1 MASDRP
7 TDKDLQEKALYDIIQ
22 YLPLDSIDI
31 NNYDSII
38 NIVNNTVKK
47 GQEWDK
53 IKGGLNE
60 KERKKIE
67 SRQKAIKENLPA
79 IKAIL
84 KDRPELGEARISN
97 MSWKDN
103 DDNKQKDN
111 DDNKQKEHDP
121 EGMQACTFERND
133 QVYISFRGTPRKS
146 WLDNAKAFV
155 EDLDP
160 YAVASNLGIA
170 WTEIKADT
178 DMLIHAPVA
187 LMDCFFSEL
196 KINAQKNIKKNS
208 IRVMEDIARDIGN
221 KIAPDFGKADY
232 STAEKINGI
241 FDGELKKYTSPMQEE
256 ALDYME
262 SLKKSGVFEKY
273 DNVYVTGHS
282 KGGNEATLVTMVY
295 SDVID
300 RCISGDGQGFSPE
313 FVRYMKKTLGPEEFA
328 KIQDKMYGFHAN
340 NDYVNVLGVSVIKVE
355 NRIYFVPE
363 IKQESI
369 IDLLWNHLPTAMID
383 VKTGKIAQVSE
394 QGAFGKFIAKVSE
407 KLMKI
412 NQKDREDA
420 SIAGMSFLQYLY
432 VGEWVTSVNPNG
444 WINFGETAM
453 DMADV
458 VESFGNGITILG
470 NIIGETLTEKEGEDL
485 VRYIVDEF
493 GDKNVWIKD
502 LGKAYDSLD
511 YGDKTPELIKKFISD
526 RVDEIQGW
534 IKDSFDRYWK
544 AYDKYSESDLYEKR
558 EIVEYNKCKAYG
570 TSDLGTVAINYAKT
584 KELVN
589 ILDEMNDLVE
599 GRILPEMEYI
609 ADSLR
614 RLSFWRV
621 SVREWTDIKDSI
633 EKNNNTR
640 KIFKERVINYYNSC
654 EIMEAKFVAGMY
666 GGK

>member
-1 MASDRP
+1 MPSNNRP
-7 TDKDLQEKALYDIIQ
+7 TEDELQEKALYDILQ
-22 YLPLDSIDI
+22 YLPLDEVELKDGYSINKCI
-31 NNYDSII
+31 SII
-38 NIVNNTVKK
+38 
-47 GQEWDK
+47 ERDK
-53 IKGGLNE
+53 NLSETGK
-60 KERKKIE
+60 
-67 SRQKAIKENLPA
+67 KAIKENLPA
-79 IKAIL
+79 IKAII
-84 KDRPELGEARISN
+84 KDRPELGKAKISN
-97 MSWKDN
+97 MSWQDN
-103 DDNKQKDN
+103 DGDGNPDHN
-111 DDNKQKEHDP
+111 P
-121 EGMQACTFERND
+121 EGMQACTFERDD
-133 QVYISFRGTPRKS
+133 QVYISFRGTPARS
-146 WLDNAKAFV
+146 WIDNAKAFV
-155 EDLDP
+155 KDMKKSEVIFNAYKIMMKAIDP
-160 YAVASNLGIA
+160 TQQIGENTRNIIRGYIGMDYVFPWEKVMRGI
-170 WTEIKADT
+170 E
-178 DMLIHAPVA
+178 
-187 LMDCFFSEL
+187 
-196 KINAQKNIKKNS
+196 
-208 IRVMEDIARDIGN
+208 
-221 KIAPDFGKADY
+221 
-232 STAEKINGI
+232 EKILDISEPKSNTTSEKGYGK
-241 FDGELKKYTSPMQEE
+241 FGAELRDYTSPMQEE

-313 FVRYMKKTLGPEEFA
+313 FVEYMKKTLGPEEFA

-394 QGAFGKFIAKVSE
+394 QGAFGKFIAKVNE
-407 KLMKI
+407 KIMKLDP
-412 NQKDREDA
+412 KDREDVA
-420 SIAGMSFLQYLY
+420 ITGMAFMQYVYVFTFL
-432 VGEWVTSVNPNG
+432 TSSNPDKLQCVC
-444 WINFGETAM
+444 ESAT
-453 DMADV
+453 DMIDV
-458 VESFGNGITILG
+458 VASFGNGIPMLKDILL
-470 NIIGETLTEKEGEDL
+470 ETLLEKEGVEL
-485 VRYIVDEF
+485 VGYLVDTFILKHIKEYFVYMLEYVKIDWDEF
-493 GDKNVWIKD
+493 NRTLAKYNEQDIVTDKD
-502 LGKAYDSLD
+502 LENL
-511 YGDKTPELIKKFISD
+511 KK
-526 RVDEIQGW
+526 
-534 IKDSFDRYWK
+534 
-544 AYDKYSESDLYEKR
+544 YE
-558 EIVEYNKCKAYG
+558 AYG
-570 TSDLGTVAINYAKT
+570 TFDLGTVAINYAKT

-599 GRILPEMEYI
+599 GRILPEMEDI

>member
-1 MASDRP
+1 MASNRP
-7 TDKDLQEKALYDIIQ
+7 TDDELQEKALYDIIQ
-22 YLPLDSIDI
+22 YLPLATLDI
-31 NNYDSII
+31 SEFKNI
-38 NIVNNTVKK
+38 NDIVILAQK
-47 GQEWDK
+47 
-53 IKGGLNE
+53 
-60 KERKKIE
+60 KERELGEIE
-67 SRQKAIKENLPA
+67 GKLDKESKSAQKAIAENLPA
-79 IKAIL
+79 IEAIL
-84 KDRPELGEARISN
+84 KDRPELGKAKISN
-97 MSWKDN
+97 MSWQDN
-103 DDNKQKDN
+103 DGDGNPDHN
-111 DDNKQKEHDP
+111 P
-121 EGMQACTFERND
+121 EGMQACTFERDD
-133 QVYISFRGTPRKS
+133 QVYISFRGTPARS
-146 WLDNAKAFV
+146 WIDNAKAFV
-155 EDLDP
+155 
-160 YAVASNLGIA
+160 
-170 WTEIKADT
+170 K
-178 DMLIHAPVA
+178 DM
-187 LMDCFFSEL
+187 
-196 KINAQKNIKKNS
+196 KKNEVIFNAYKIMMKAIDPTQQIGENTRNI
-208 IRVMEDIARDIGN
+208 IRGYIGMDYVFPWEKVMRGIE
-221 KIAPDFGKADY
+221 
-232 STAEKINGI
+232 EKILDISEPKSNTTSEKGYGK
-241 FDGELKKYTSPMQEE
+241 FGAELRDYTSPMQEE

-313 FVRYMKKTLGPEEFA
+313 FVEYMKKTLGPEEFA

-394 QGAFGKFIAKVSE
+394 QGAFGKFIAKVNE
-407 KLMKI
+407 KIMKLDP
-412 NQKDREDA
+412 KDREDVA
-420 SIAGMSFLQYLY
+420 ITGMAFMQYVYVFTFL
-432 VGEWVTSVNPNG
+432 TSSNPDKLQCVC
-444 WINFGETAM
+444 ESAT
-453 DMADV
+453 DMIDV
-458 VESFGNGITILG
+458 VASFGNGISMLKDILL
-470 NIIGETLTEKEGEDL
+470 ETLLEKEGVELVGYLVDTFILKHIKEYFVYMLEYVKIDWDEFNRTLAKYNEQAIVRDEDL
-485 VRYIVDEF
+485 E
-493 GDKNVWIKD
+493 N
-502 LGKAYDSLD
+502 L
-511 YGDKTPELIKKFISD
+511 KK
-526 RVDEIQGW
+526 
-534 IKDSFDRYWK
+534 Y
-544 AYDKYSESDLYEKR
+544 ES
-558 EIVEYNKCKAYG
+558 YG

-599 GRILPEMEYI
+599 GRILPEMEDI
-609 ADSLR
+609 AESLR

>member
-47 GQEWDK
+47 EQEWDK

-79 IKAIL
+79 IEAIL
-84 KDRPELGEARISN
+84 KDRPELGKAKISN

-103 DDNKQKDN
+103 DGDKKKDHN
-111 DDNKQKEHDP
+111 PK
-121 EGMQACTFERND
+121 GMQACTFERD
-133 QVYISFRGTPRKS
+133 EQVYISFRGTPARS
-146 WLDNAKAFV
+146 WIDNAKAFV
-155 EDLDP
+155 EDM
-160 YAVASNLGIA
+160 YTAVGIA
-170 WTEIKADT
+170 RTEIKVDT
-178 DMLIHAPVA
+178 
-187 LMDCFFSEL
+187 
-196 KINAQKNIKKNS
+196 
-208 IRVMEDIARDIGN
+208 
-221 KIAPDFGKADY
+221 
-232 STAEKINGI
+232 
-241 FDGELKKYTSPMQEE
+241 ELKKYTSPMQEE

-313 FVRYMKKTLGPEEFA
+313 FVRYMKKTLGPEKFA
-328 KIQDKMYGFHAN
+328 EIQDKMYGFHAN
-340 NDYVNVLGVSVIKVE
+340 NDYVNVLGVSVIKDE
-355 NRIYFVPE
+355 NKIYFIPE
-363 IKQESI
+363 IKLESI
-369 IDLLWNHLPTAMID
+369 IDLLWNHLPTAMIN

-394 QGAFGKFIAKVSE
+394 QGAFGKFVAKVSE
-407 KLMKI
+407 KLMKL

-420 SIAGMSFLQYLY
+420 AVTGMSFLQYRY
-432 VGEWVTSVNPNG
+432 VREPITSVNPSFV
-444 WINFGETAM
+444 ISRVETVI

-493 GDKNVWIKD
+493 GDKNIWIKD
-502 LGKAYDSLD
+502 LGNAYDSLD
-511 YGDKTPELIKKFISD
+511 YGDKAPELIEKFISD

-534 IKDSFDRYWK
+534 IKGDLNKYLNDCAENINIYMHMRYK
-544 AYDKYSESDLYEKR
+544 MVGYDKYES
-558 EIVEYNKCKAYG
+558 YG
-570 TSDLGTVAINYAKT
+570 TFDLGTVAINYAKT

-599 GRILPEMEYI
+599 GRILPEMEDI

-614 RLSFWRV
+614 RLSFWKV
-621 SVREWTDIKDSI
+621 NVRDWTDIKDSI

>member
-1 MASDRP
+1 MP
-7 TDKDLQEKALYDIIQ
+7 TDKDLQEKALYDIVQ
-22 YLPLDSIDI
+22 YLPLDDLDI
-31 NNYDSII
+31 NNYNNIYSI
-38 NIVNNTVKK
+38 VKK
-47 GQEWDK
+47 AKNEAEKIEKEEK
-53 IKGGLNE
+53 IKGGLS
-60 KERKKIE
+60 KEDKSRKKAIE
-67 SRQKAIKENLPA
+67 ENLPA
-79 IKAIL
+79 IEAIL
-84 KDRPELGEARISN
+84 KDRPELGKAKISN

-103 DDNKQKDN
+103 DGDGNQDHNPK
-111 DDNKQKEHDP
+111 
-121 EGMQACTFERND
+121 GMQACTFERND
-133 QVYISFRGTPRKS
+133 QVYISFRGTPAKS
-146 WLDNAKAFV
+146 WIDNAKAFV
-155 EDLDP
+155 EDLEKSE
-160 YAVASNLGIA
+160 VFLNIFKLTTGGTNL
-170 WTEIKADT
+170 
-178 DMLIHAPVA
+178 APVA
-187 LMDCFFSEL
+187 ILDGVKETIGRDKVMPWDALRLGVEG
-196 KINAQKNIKKNS
+196 KISSLLTKEENVSK
-208 IRVMEDIARDIGN
+208 
-221 KIAPDFGKADY
+221 
-232 STAEKINGI
+232 EKINGI

-313 FVRYMKKTLGPEEFA
+313 FVEYMKRTLGPEEFA

-363 IKQESI
+363 IKQKKI
-369 IDLLWNHLPTAMID
+369 TDLFLNHLPTAMID

-412 NQKDREDA
+412 NQKDREDVA
-420 SIAGMSFLQYLY
+420 ITVMCLLQYLY
-432 VGEWVTSVNPNG
+432 VGDWVTSVNPD
-444 WINFGETAM
+444 ESKRDLEVAS
-453 DMADV
+453 DV
-458 VESFGNGITILG
+458 IDVAASFTNGIVILVKLTL
-470 NIIGETLTEKEGEDL
+470 ETLFEEEGKEL
-485 VRYIVDEF
+485 VHYIADTFSGKSEI
-493 GDKNVWIKD
+493 IKA
-502 LGKAYDSLD
+502 LVATYDGLYD
-511 YGDKTPELIKKFISD
+511 ALYFKDNIKKTIMYFVEYI
-526 RVDEIQGW
+526 
-534 IKDSFDRYWK
+534 
-544 AYDKYSESDLYEKR
+544 ANDLYEFYR
-558 EIVEYNKCKAYG
+558 TQAEHNEQYIVRDKDLENLKKYEAYG
-570 TSDLGTVAINYAKT
+570 TSDLGTVAINYSKT

-599 GRILPEMEYI
+599 GRILPEMEDI

-614 RLSFWRV
+614 GLNFWRV

-633 EKNNNTR
+633 EKNNKTR

>member
-1 MASDRP
+1 MASNRP
-7 TDKDLQEKALYDIIQ
+7 TDDELQEKALYDIIK
-22 YLPLDSIDI
+22 YLPLATLDI
-31 NNYDSII
+31 SEFKNI
-38 NIVNNTVKK
+38 NDIVILAQK
-47 GQEWDK
+47 
-53 IKGGLNE
+53 
-60 KERKKIE
+60 KERELGEIE
-67 SRQKAIKENLPA
+67 GKLDKESKSAQKAIAENLPA
-79 IKAIL
+79 IEAIL
-84 KDRPELGEARISN
+84 KDRPELGKAKISN
-97 MSWKDN
+97 MSWQDN
-103 DDNKQKDN
+103 DGDGNPDHN
-111 DDNKQKEHDP
+111 P
-121 EGMQACTFERND
+121 EGMQACTFERDD
-133 QVYISFRGTPRKS
+133 QVYISFRGTPARS
-146 WLDNAKAFV
+146 WIDNAKAFV
-155 EDLDP
+155 
-160 YAVASNLGIA
+160 
-170 WTEIKADT
+170 K
-178 DMLIHAPVA
+178 DM
-187 LMDCFFSEL
+187 
-196 KINAQKNIKKNS
+196 KKNEVIFNAYKIMMKAIDPTQQIGENTRNI
-208 IRVMEDIARDIGN
+208 IRGYIGMDYVFPWEKVMRGIE
-221 KIAPDFGKADY
+221 
-232 STAEKINGI
+232 EKILDISEPKSNTTSEKGYGK
-241 FDGELKKYTSPMQEE
+241 FGAELRDYTSPMQEE

-313 FVRYMKKTLGPEEFA
+313 FVEYMKKTLGPEEFA

-394 QGAFGKFIAKVSE
+394 QGAFGKFIAKVNE
-407 KLMKI
+407 KIMKLDP
-412 NQKDREDA
+412 KDREDVA
-420 SIAGMSFLQYLY
+420 ITGMAFMQYVYVFTFL
-432 VGEWVTSVNPNG
+432 TSSNPDKLQCVC
-444 WINFGETAM
+444 ESAT
-453 DMADV
+453 DMIDV
-458 VESFGNGITILG
+458 VASFGNGISMLKDILL
-470 NIIGETLTEKEGEDL
+470 ETLLEKEGVEL
-485 VRYIVDEF
+485 VGYLVDTFILKHIKEYFVYMLEYVKIDWDEF
-493 GDKNVWIKD
+493 NRTLAKYNEQDIVIDKD
-502 LGKAYDSLD
+502 LENL
-511 YGDKTPELIKKFISD
+511 KK
-526 RVDEIQGW
+526 
-534 IKDSFDRYWK
+534 
-544 AYDKYSESDLYEKR
+544 YE
-558 EIVEYNKCKAYG
+558 AYG
-570 TSDLGTVAINYAKT
+570 TSDFGTVAINYSKT

-599 GRILPEMEYI
+599 GRILPEMEDI

>member
-1 MASDRP
+1 MASNRP
-7 TDKDLQEKALYDIIQ
+7 TDDELQEKALYDIIQ
-22 YLPLDSIDI
+22 YLPLDKLDI
-31 NNYDSII
+31 SEFKNI
-38 NIVNNTVKK
+38 NDIVRLAKNK
-47 GQEWDK
+47 
-53 IKGGLNE
+53 E
-60 KERKKIE
+60 KLLGKIE
-67 SRQKAIKENLPA
+67 SKLDEEGKSDKKAIEENLPA
-79 IKAIL
+79 IEAIL
-84 KDRPELGEARISN
+84 KDRPELGKAKISN

-103 DDNKQKDN
+103 DGDKKKDHN
-111 DDNKQKEHDP
+111 PK
-121 EGMQACTFERND
+121 GMQACTFERD
-133 QVYISFRGTPRKS
+133 EQVYISFRGTPARS
-146 WLDNAKAFV
+146 WIDNAKAFV
-155 EDLDP
+155 EDM
-160 YAVASNLGIA
+160 YTAVGIA
-170 WTEIKADT
+170 RTEIKVDT
-178 DMLIHAPVA
+178 
-187 LMDCFFSEL
+187 
-196 KINAQKNIKKNS
+196 
-208 IRVMEDIARDIGN
+208 
-221 KIAPDFGKADY
+221 
-232 STAEKINGI
+232 
-241 FDGELKKYTSPMQEE
+241 ELKKYTSPMQEE

-313 FVRYMKKTLGPEEFA
+313 FVRYMKKTLGPEKFA
-328 KIQDKMYGFHAN
+328 EIQDKMYGFHAN
-340 NDYVNVLGVSVIKVE
+340 NDYVNVLGVSVIKDE
-355 NRIYFVPE
+355 NKIYFIPE
-363 IKQESI
+363 IKLESI
-369 IDLLWNHLPTAMID
+369 IDLLWNHLPTAMIN

-394 QGAFGKFIAKVSE
+394 QGAFGKFVAKVSE
-407 KLMKI
+407 KLMKL

-420 SIAGMSFLQYLY
+420 AVTGMSFLQYRY
-432 VGEWVTSVNPNG
+432 VREPITSVNPSFV
-444 WINFGETAM
+444 ISRVETVI

-493 GDKNVWIKD
+493 GDKNIWIKD
-502 LGKAYDSLD
+502 LGNAYDSLD
-511 YGDKTPELIKKFISD
+511 YGDKAPELIEKFISD

-534 IKDSFDRYWK
+534 IKGDLNKYLNDCAENINIYMHMRYK
-544 AYDKYSESDLYEKR
+544 MVGYDKYES
-558 EIVEYNKCKAYG
+558 YG
-570 TSDLGTVAINYAKT
+570 TFDLGTVAINYAKT

-599 GRILPEMEYI
+599 GRILPEMEDI

>member
-1 MASDRP
+1 MPSNNRP
-7 TDKDLQEKALYDIIQ
+7 TEDELQEKALYDILQ
-22 YLPLDSIDI
+22 YLPLDEVELKDGYSINKCI
-31 NNYDSII
+31 SII
-38 NIVNNTVKK
+38 
-47 GQEWDK
+47 ERDK
-53 IKGGLNE
+53 NLSETGK
-60 KERKKIE
+60 
-67 SRQKAIKENLPA
+67 KAIKENLPA
-79 IKAIL
+79 IKAII
-84 KDRPELGEARISN
+84 KDRPELGKAKISN
-97 MSWKDN
+97 MSWQDN
-103 DDNKQKDN
+103 DGDGNPDHN
-111 DDNKQKEHDP
+111 P
-121 EGMQACTFERND
+121 EGMQACTFERDD
-133 QVYISFRGTPRKS
+133 QVYISFRGTPARS
-146 WLDNAKAFV
+146 WIDNAKAFV
-155 EDLDP
+155 KDMKKSEVIFNAYKIMMKAIDP
-160 YAVASNLGIA
+160 TQQIGENTRNIIRGYIGMDYVFPWEKVMRGI
-170 WTEIKADT
+170 E
-178 DMLIHAPVA
+178 
-187 LMDCFFSEL
+187 
-196 KINAQKNIKKNS
+196 
-208 IRVMEDIARDIGN
+208 
-221 KIAPDFGKADY
+221 
-232 STAEKINGI
+232 EKILDISEPKSNTTSEKGYGK
-241 FDGELKKYTSPMQEE
+241 FGAELRDYTSPMQEE

-313 FVRYMKKTLGPEEFA
+313 FVEYMKKTLGPEEFA

-394 QGAFGKFIAKVSE
+394 QGAFGKFIAKVNE
-407 KLMKI
+407 KIMKLDP
-412 NQKDREDA
+412 KDREDVA
-420 SIAGMSFLQYLY
+420 ITGMAFMQYVYVFTFL
-432 VGEWVTSVNPNG
+432 TSSNPDKLQCVC
-444 WINFGETAM
+444 ESAT
-453 DMADV
+453 DMIDV
-458 VESFGNGITILG
+458 VASFGNGISMLKDILL
-470 NIIGETLTEKEGEDL
+470 ETLLEKEGVEL
-485 VRYIVDEF
+485 VGYLVDTFILKHIKEYFVYMLEYVKIDWDEF
-493 GDKNVWIKD
+493 NRTLAKYNEQDIVTDKD
-502 LGKAYDSLD
+502 LENL
-511 YGDKTPELIKKFISD
+511 KK
-526 RVDEIQGW
+526 
-534 IKDSFDRYWK
+534 
-544 AYDKYSESDLYEKR
+544 YE
-558 EIVEYNKCKAYG
+558 AYG

-599 GRILPEMEYI
+599 GRILPEMEDI

>member
-1 MASDRP
+1 MR
-7 TDKDLQEKALYDIIQ
+7 
-22 YLPLDSIDI
+22 
-31 NNYDSII
+31 
-38 NIVNNTVKK
+38 
-47 GQEWDK
+47 G
-53 IKGGLNE
+53 
-60 KERKKIE
+60 IE
-67 SRQKAIKENLPA
+67 
-79 IKAIL
+79 
-84 KDRPELGEARISN
+84 
-97 MSWKDN
+97 
-103 DDNKQKDN
+103 
-111 DDNKQKEHDP
+111 
-121 EGMQACTFERND
+121 
-133 QVYISFRGTPRKS
+133 
-146 WLDNAKAFV
+146 
-155 EDLDP
+155 
-160 YAVASNLGIA
+160 
-170 WTEIKADT
+170 
-178 DMLIHAPVA
+178 
-187 LMDCFFSEL
+187 
-196 KINAQKNIKKNS
+196 
-208 IRVMEDIARDIGN
+208 
-221 KIAPDFGKADY
+221 
-232 STAEKINGI
+232 EKILDISEPKSNTTSEKGYGK
-241 FDGELKKYTSPMQEE
+241 FGAELRDYTSPMQEE

-313 FVRYMKKTLGPEEFA
+313 FVEYMKKTLGPEEFA

-394 QGAFGKFIAKVSE
+394 QGAFGKFIAKVNE
-407 KLMKI
+407 KIMKLDP
-412 NQKDREDA
+412 KDREDVA
-420 SIAGMSFLQYLY
+420 ITGMAFMQYVYVFTFL
-432 VGEWVTSVNPNG
+432 TSSNPDKLQCVC
-444 WINFGETAM
+444 ESAT
-453 DMADV
+453 DMIDV
-458 VESFGNGITILG
+458 VASFGNGISMLKDILL
-470 NIIGETLTEKEGEDL
+470 ETLLEKEGVEL
-485 VRYIVDEF
+485 VGYLVDTFILKHIKEYFVYMLEYVKIDWDEF
-493 GDKNVWIKD
+493 NRTLAKYNEQDIVTDKD
-502 LGKAYDSLD
+502 LENL
-511 YGDKTPELIKKFISD
+511 KK
-526 RVDEIQGW
+526 
-534 IKDSFDRYWK
+534 
-544 AYDKYSESDLYEKR
+544 YE
-558 EIVEYNKCKAYG
+558 AYG
-570 TSDLGTVAINYAKT
+570 TSDFGTVAINYAKT

-599 GRILPEMEYI
+599 GRILPEMEDI

>member
-1 MASDRP
+1 MASERP

-22 YLPLDSIDI
+22 YLPLDKLDIKDKYNIIDI
-31 NNYDSII
+31 
-38 NIVNNTVKK
+38 VNKTAMKEK
-47 GQEWDK
+47 EWDK
-53 IKGGLNE
+53 IKDSLK
-60 KERKKIE
+60 KEERDKIE
-67 SRQKAIKENLPA
+67 AAQKAIDDNLPA
-79 IKAIL
+79 ITAIL

-97 MSWKDN
+97 MSWEDRDGDN
-103 DDNKQKDN
+103 NP
-111 DDNKQKEHDP
+111 EYDP
-121 EGMQACTFERND
+121 EGMQACTFERDD
-133 QVYISFRGTPRKS
+133 QVYISFRGTPARS
-146 WLDNAKAFV
+146 WIDNAKAFV

-160 YAVASNLGIA
+160 YAVAANLGIA
-170 WTEIKADT
+170 WTKIKADT
-178 DMLIHAPVA
+178 EMLHHAPLAVS
-187 LMDCFFSEL
+187 DFFLNEWR
-196 KINAQKNIKKNS
+196 IYITKNIKENS
-208 IRVMEDIARDIGN
+208 IRVMEGVARDIGN
-221 KIAPDFGKADY
+221 KIAPDFGKTDY
-232 STAEKINGI
+232 STTKKINGI

-313 FVRYMKKTLGPEEFA
+313 FVRYMKRTLGPEEFA

-420 SIAGMSFLQYLY
+420 AITGMSFLQYGY
-432 VGEWVTSVNPNG
+432 VKQFWTSVNPNFL
-444 WINFGETAM
+444 INWGETAM
-453 DMADV
+453 DVADV
-458 VESFGNGITILG
+458 VESFGNGFMILG
-470 NIIGETLTEKEGEDL
+470 NIVGETLTEKEGEEF

-511 YGDKTPELIKKFISD
+511 YGDKTPDLIKKFISD
-526 RVDEIQGW
+526 RVDEIKVHLNKYL
-534 IKDSFDRYWK
+534 KDY
-544 AYDKYSESDLYEKR
+544 AEYSNIDGNGEMVGYEKY
-558 EIVEYNKCKAYG
+558 EAYG
-570 TSDLGTVAINYAKT
+570 TSDFGTVAINYSKT

-599 GRILPEMEYI
+599 GRILPEMEDI
-609 ADSLR
+609 AESLR

-633 EKNNNTR
+633 EKNNKTR

>member
-31 NNYDSII
+31 NNYDSI
-38 NIVNNTVKK
+38 NSIVNNTVKK
-47 GQEWDK
+47 GEEWKK
-53 IKGGLNE
+53 IKSSLD
-60 KERKKIE
+60 KEELEAK
-67 SRQKAIKENLPA
+67 QKAIEENLPA
-79 IKAIL
+79 IEAIL

-103 DDNKQKDN
+103 DGDKKKDHN
-111 DDNKQKEHDP
+111 PK
-121 EGMQACTFERND
+121 GMQACTFERDD
-133 QVYISFRGTPRKS
+133 QVYISFRGTPARS

-155 EDLDP
+155 EDL
-160 YAVASNLGIA
+160 YTAVGISR
-170 WTEIKADT
+170 TEMKVDT
-178 DMLIHAPVA
+178 
-187 LMDCFFSEL
+187 EL
-196 KINAQKNIKKNS
+196 K
-208 IRVMEDIARDIGN
+208 R
-221 KIAPDFGKADY
+221 
-232 STAEKINGI
+232 
-241 FDGELKKYTSPMQEE
+241 YTSPMQEE

-313 FVRYMKKTLGPEEFA
+313 FVEYMKKTLGPEEFA

-394 QGAFGKFIAKVSE
+394 QGVFGKFIAKVNE
-407 KLMKI
+407 KIMKLDP
-412 NQKDREDA
+412 KDREDVA
-420 SIAGMSFLQYLY
+420 ITGMAFMQYVYVFTFL
-432 VGEWVTSVNPNG
+432 TSSNPDKLKCVC
-444 WINFGETAM
+444 ESAT
-453 DMADV
+453 DMIDV
-458 VESFGNGITILG
+458 VASFGNGISMLKDILL
-470 NIIGETLTEKEGEDL
+470 ETLLEKEGVELVGYLVDTFILKHIKEYFVYMLEYVKIDWDEFNRTLAKYNEQDIVRDEDL
-485 VRYIVDEF
+485 E
-493 GDKNVWIKD
+493 N
-502 LGKAYDSLD
+502 L
-511 YGDKTPELIKKFISD
+511 KK
-526 RVDEIQGW
+526 
-534 IKDSFDRYWK
+534 Y
-544 AYDKYSESDLYEKR
+544 ES
-558 EIVEYNKCKAYG
+558 YG
-570 TSDLGTVAINYAKT
+570 TSDLGTVAINYSKT

-599 GRILPEMEYI
+599 GRILPEMEDI
-609 ADSLR
+609 AESLR

>member
-1 MASDRP
+1 MGNDMP
-7 TDKDLQEKALYDIIQ
+7 TDKDLQEKALYDIVQ
-22 YLPLDSIDI
+22 YLPLDELDI
-31 NNYDSII
+31 NNYNNIYSI
-38 NIVNNTVKK
+38 VKK
-47 GQEWDK
+47 AKNEAEKIEKEEK
-53 IKGGLNE
+53 IKGGLS
-60 KERKKIE
+60 KEDKSRKKAIE
-67 SRQKAIKENLPA
+67 DNLPA
-79 IKAIL
+79 IEAIL
-84 KDRPELGEARISN
+84 KDRPELGKARISN

-103 DDNKQKDN
+103 DGDKQKA
-111 DDNKQKEHDP
+111 HDP

-146 WLDNAKAFV
+146 WIDNAKAFV

-160 YAVASNLGIA
+160 YAVVANLGIA
-170 WTEIKADT
+170 WTEIITGIDILKNART
-178 DMLIHAPVA
+178 VQMVLP
-187 LMDCFFSEL
+187 FEL
-196 KINAQKNIKKNS
+196 KKAIEQSK
-208 IRVMEDIARDIGN
+208 IRARESVARAIGN
-221 KIAPDFGKADY
+221 KIAPDFGKTDY
-232 STAEKINGI
+232 STTEKINGI

-262 SLKKSGVFEKY
+262 TLKKSGVFEKY

-313 FVRYMKKTLGPEEFA
+313 FVEYMKKTLGPEEFA

-340 NDYVNVLGVSVIKVE
+340 NDYVNVLGVSVIKEE
-355 NRIYFVPE
+355 NKIYFIPE
-363 IKQESI
+363 IKLETI
-369 IDLLWNHLPTAMID
+369 FDLLWNHLPTAMID

-394 QGAFGKFIAKVSE
+394 QGALGKFIAKVSE
-407 KLMKI
+407 KLMKL

-420 SIAGMSFLQYLY
+420 AITGMCPLQYLY

-444 WINFGETAM
+444 WINFGETVM
-453 DMADV
+453 DIADV
-458 VESFGNGITILG
+458 IESFGNGITILG
-470 NIIGETLTEKEGEDL
+470 NIVGETLTEKEGEEL

-493 GDKNVWIKD
+493 GDKNIWIKD
-502 LGKAYDSLD
+502 LGKAYDSLE

-544 AYDKYSESDLYEKR
+544 AYDKYNESDLYEKR
-558 EIVEYNKCKAYG
+558 EIEEYNKCKAYG
-570 TSDLGTVAINYAKT
+570 TSDLGTVAINYSKT

-589 ILDEMNDLVE
+589 ILDEMNDVVE
-599 GRILPEMEYI
+599 SRILPEMDDI
-609 ADSLR
+609 ADRLR
-614 RLSFWRV
+614 RLDFWRV
-621 SVREWTDIKDSI
+621 EVREWTDIKESI

-640 KIFKERVINYYNSC
+640 KIFKERVIKYNNSC
-654 EIMEAKFVAGMY
+654 EIMESKFVASMN

>member
-1 MASDRP
+1 M
-7 TDKDLQEKALYDIIQ
+7 KDLQIKTYKKKALYDIIQ
-22 YLPLDSIDI
+22 YLPLDKLGIKDKYNIIDI
-31 NNYDSII
+31 
-38 NIVNNTVKK
+38 VNQTVMKEK
-47 GQEWDK
+47 EWDK
-53 IKGGLNE
+53 IKDSL
-60 KERKKIE
+60 KKDEREKIE
-67 SRQKAIKENLPA
+67 AAQKAIAENLPA
-79 IKAIL
+79 IEAIL
-84 KDRPELGEARISN
+84 KDRPELGKARISN
-97 MSWKDN
+97 MSWEDR
-103 DDNKQKDN
+103 DGDKQKD
-111 DDNKQKEHDP
+111 HDP
-121 EGMQACTFERND
+121 EGMQACTFERDD
-133 QVYISFRGTPRKS
+133 QVYISFRGTPARS
-146 WLDNAKAFV
+146 WIDNAKAFV

-160 YAVASNLGIA
+160 YAIAANLGIA
-170 WTEIKADT
+170 WTKIKADT
-178 DMLIHAPVA
+178 KMLRHAPLAVS
-187 LMDCFFSEL
+187 DFFLNESR
-196 KINAQKNIKKNS
+196 IYITKNIKENS
-208 IRVMEDIARDIGN
+208 IRVMEDIARAIGN
-221 KIAPDFGKADY
+221 KVAPDFGKTDY
-232 STAEKINGI
+232 STTEKINGI

-273 DNVYVTGHS
+273 DKVYVTGHS

-394 QGAFGKFIAKVSE
+394 QGAFGKFIAKISE

-420 SIAGMSFLQYLY
+420 AVTGMSFLQYGY
-432 VGEWVTSVNPNG
+432 VREPITSVNPSFL
-444 WINFGETAM
+444 ISRVETVI

-470 NIIGETLTEKEGEDL
+470 NIIGETLTEKEGEDF

-511 YGDKTPELIKKFISD
+511 YGDKTPELIKKFVLD
-526 RVDEIQGW
+526 RVDELRGW

-544 AYDKYSESDLYEKR
+544 EYYKYSESDLYEKR
-558 EIVEYNKCKAYG
+558 EIEEYNKCKAYG
-570 TSDLGTVAINYAKT
+570 TSDLGTVAINYSKT

-599 GRILPEMEYI
+599 GRILPEMEDI

-633 EKNNNTR
+633 EKNNKTR

>member
-1 MASDRP
+1 MASNRP
-7 TDKDLQEKALYDIIQ
+7 TDDELQEKALYDIIQ
-22 YLPLDSIDI
+22 YLPLDKLDI
-31 NNYDSII
+31 SEFKNI
-38 NIVNNTVKK
+38 NDIVRLAKNK
-47 GQEWDK
+47 
-53 IKGGLNE
+53 E
-60 KERKKIE
+60 KLLGKIE
-67 SRQKAIKENLPA
+67 SKLDEEGKSDKKAIEENLPA
-79 IKAIL
+79 IEAIL

-103 DDNKQKDN
+103 DGDKKKDHN
-111 DDNKQKEHDP
+111 PK
-121 EGMQACTFERND
+121 GMQACTFERDD
-133 QVYISFRGTPRKS
+133 QVYISFRGTPARS
-146 WLDNAKAFV
+146 WIDNAKAFV
-155 EDLDP
+155 EDL
-160 YAVASNLGIA
+160 YTAVGISR
-170 WTEIKADT
+170 TEIKVDT
-178 DMLIHAPVA
+178 
-187 LMDCFFSEL
+187 EL
-196 KINAQKNIKKNS
+196 K
-208 IRVMEDIARDIGN
+208 R
-221 KIAPDFGKADY
+221 
-232 STAEKINGI
+232 
-241 FDGELKKYTSPMQEE
+241 YTSPMQEE

-313 FVRYMKKTLGPEEFA
+313 FVRYMKKTLGPEKFA
-328 KIQDKMYGFHAN
+328 EIQDKMYGFHAI
-340 NDYVNVLGVSVIKVE
+340 NDYVNVLGVSVIKDE
-355 NRIYFVPE
+355 NKIYFIPE
-363 IKQESI
+363 IKLESI
-369 IDLLWNHLPTAMID
+369 IDLLWNHLPTAMVN

-394 QGAFGKFIAKVSE
+394 QGALGKFVAKVSE
-407 KLMKI
+407 KLMKL

-420 SIAGMSFLQYLY
+420 AITGMSPLQYLY
-432 VGEWVTSVNPNG
+432 AHEPVTSVNPNFL
-444 WINFGETAM
+444 INWCETFM
-453 DMADV
+453 DKADV

-493 GDKNVWIKD
+493 GDKNIWIKD

-511 YGDKTPELIKKFISD
+511 YGDKAPELIEKFISD
-526 RVDEIQGW
+526 IEEELQGW
-534 IKDSFDRYWK
+534 EKDYLNKYLKDYAENINIYMHMRCEMVGD
-544 AYDKYSESDLYEKR
+544 DKYKS
-558 EIVEYNKCKAYG
+558 YG
-570 TSDLGTVAINYAKT
+570 TSDLGTVAVNYAKT

-599 GRILPEMEYI
+599 GRILPEMEDI
-609 ADSLR
+609 AESLR

-633 EKNNNTR
+633 EKNNKTR

>member
-1 MASDRP
+1 MPSNNRP
-7 TDKDLQEKALYDIIQ
+7 TEDELQEKALYDILQ
-22 YLPLDSIDI
+22 YLPLDEVELKDGYSINKCI
-31 NNYDSII
+31 SII
-38 NIVNNTVKK
+38 
-47 GQEWDK
+47 ERDK
-53 IKGGLNE
+53 NLSETGK
-60 KERKKIE
+60 
-67 SRQKAIKENLPA
+67 KAIKENLPA
-79 IKAIL
+79 IKAII
-84 KDRPELGEARISN
+84 KDRPELGKAKISN
-97 MSWKDN
+97 MSWQDN
-103 DDNKQKDN
+103 DGDGNPDHN
-111 DDNKQKEHDP
+111 P
-121 EGMQACTFERND
+121 EGMQACTFERDD
-133 QVYISFRGTPRKS
+133 QVYISFRGTPARS
-146 WLDNAKAFV
+146 WIDNAKAFV
-155 EDLDP
+155 KDMKKSEVIFNAYKIMMKAIDP
-160 YAVASNLGIA
+160 TQQIGENTRNIIRGYIGMDYVFPWEKVMRGI
-170 WTEIKADT
+170 E
-178 DMLIHAPVA
+178 
-187 LMDCFFSEL
+187 
-196 KINAQKNIKKNS
+196 
-208 IRVMEDIARDIGN
+208 
-221 KIAPDFGKADY
+221 
-232 STAEKINGI
+232 EKILDISEPKSNNTSEKGYGK
-241 FDGELKKYTSPMQEE
+241 FGAELRDYTSPMQEE

-313 FVRYMKKTLGPEEFA
+313 FVEYMKKTLGPEEFA

-394 QGAFGKFIAKVSE
+394 QGAFGKFIAKVNE
-407 KLMKI
+407 KIMKLDP
-412 NQKDREDA
+412 KDREDVA
-420 SIAGMSFLQYLY
+420 ITGMAFMQYVYVFTFL
-432 VGEWVTSVNPNG
+432 TSSNPDKLQCVC
-444 WINFGETAM
+444 ESAT
-453 DMADV
+453 DMIDV
-458 VESFGNGITILG
+458 VASFGNGISMLKDILL
-470 NIIGETLTEKEGEDL
+470 ETLLEKEGVEL
-485 VRYIVDEF
+485 VGYLVDTFILKHIKEYFVYMLEYVKIDWDEF
-493 GDKNVWIKD
+493 NRTLAKYNEQDIVTDKD
-502 LGKAYDSLD
+502 LENL
-511 YGDKTPELIKKFISD
+511 KK
-526 RVDEIQGW
+526 
-534 IKDSFDRYWK
+534 
-544 AYDKYSESDLYEKR
+544 YE
-558 EIVEYNKCKAYG
+558 AYG
-570 TSDLGTVAINYAKT
+570 TSDFGTVAINYAKT

-599 GRILPEMEYI
+599 GRILPEMEDI

>member
-1 MASDRP
+1 MASNRP
-7 TDKDLQEKALYDIIQ
+7 TDDELQEKALYDIIQ
-22 YLPLDSIDI
+22 YLPLATLDI
-31 NNYDSII
+31 SEFKNI
-38 NIVNNTVKK
+38 NDIVILAQK
-47 GQEWDK
+47 
-53 IKGGLNE
+53 
-60 KERKKIE
+60 KERELGEIE
-67 SRQKAIKENLPA
+67 GKLDKESKSAQKAIAENLPA
-79 IKAIL
+79 IEAIL
-84 KDRPELGEARISN
+84 KDRPELGKAKISN
-97 MSWKDN
+97 MSWQDN
-103 DDNKQKDN
+103 DGDGNPDHN
-111 DDNKQKEHDP
+111 P
-121 EGMQACTFERND
+121 EGMQACTFERDD
-133 QVYISFRGTPRKS
+133 QVYISFRGTPARS
-146 WLDNAKAFV
+146 WIDNAKAFV
-155 EDLDP
+155 
-160 YAVASNLGIA
+160 
-170 WTEIKADT
+170 K
-178 DMLIHAPVA
+178 DM
-187 LMDCFFSEL
+187 
-196 KINAQKNIKKNS
+196 KKNEVIFNAYKIMMRAIDPTQQIGENTRNI
-208 IRVMEDIARDIGN
+208 IRGYIGMDYVFPWEKVMRGIE
-221 KIAPDFGKADY
+221 
-232 STAEKINGI
+232 EKILDISEPKSNTTSEKGYGK
-241 FDGELKKYTSPMQEE
+241 FGAELRDYTSPMQEE

-313 FVRYMKKTLGPEEFA
+313 FVEYMKKTLGPEEFA

-394 QGAFGKFIAKVSE
+394 QGAFGKFIAKVNE
-407 KLMKI
+407 KIMKLDP
-412 NQKDREDA
+412 KDREDVA
-420 SIAGMSFLQYLY
+420 ITGMAFMQYIYVFTFL
-432 VGEWVTSVNPNG
+432 TSSNPDKLQCVC
-444 WINFGETAM
+444 ESAT
-453 DMADV
+453 DMIDV
-458 VESFGNGITILG
+458 VASFGNGISMLKDILL
-470 NIIGETLTEKEGEDL
+470 ETLLEKEGVEL
-485 VRYIVDEF
+485 VGYLVDTFILKHIKEYFVYMLEYVKIDWDEF
-493 GDKNVWIKD
+493 NRTLAKYNEQDIVIDKD
-502 LGKAYDSLD
+502 LENL
-511 YGDKTPELIKKFISD
+511 KK
-526 RVDEIQGW
+526 
-534 IKDSFDRYWK
+534 
-544 AYDKYSESDLYEKR
+544 YE
-558 EIVEYNKCKAYG
+558 AYG
-570 TSDLGTVAINYAKT
+570 TSDFGTVAINYAKT

-599 GRILPEMEYI
+599 GRILPEMEDI

>member
-1 MASDRP
+1 MESKRP
-7 TDKDLQEKALYDIIQ
+7 TDKDLQEKALYDIVQ
-22 YLPLDSIDI
+22 YLPLDKLSIKNY
-31 NNYDSII
+31 NNID
-38 NIVNNTVKK
+38 NIV
-47 GQEWDK
+47 
-53 IKGGLNE
+53 E
-60 KERKKIE
+60 KAQIE
-67 SRQKAIKENLPA
+67 YKLLGESEQKAIEENLPA
-79 IKAIL
+79 IEAIL
-84 KDRPELGEARISN
+84 KDRPELGKAKISN
-97 MSWKDN
+97 MSWQDN
-103 DDNKQKDN
+103 DGDGNQDHNPK
-111 DDNKQKEHDP
+111 
-121 EGMQACTFERND
+121 GMQACTFERND
-133 QVYISFRGTPRKS
+133 QVYISFRGTPAKS
-146 WLDNAKAFV
+146 WIDNAKAFV
-155 EDLDP
+155 EDLEKSE
-160 YAVASNLGIA
+160 VFFNIVKLITGETNL
-170 WTEIKADT
+170 
-178 DMLIHAPVA
+178 APVA
-187 LMDCFFSEL
+187 AWDRVKEIIGRDKVMPWDALRLGVEG
-196 KINAQKNIKKNS
+196 KISSLLTKEENVPK
-208 IRVMEDIARDIGN
+208 
-221 KIAPDFGKADY
+221 
-232 STAEKINGI
+232 EKINGI

-313 FVRYMKKTLGPEEFA
+313 FVEYMKKTLGPEEFA

-363 IKQESI
+363 IKQEKI

-420 SIAGMSFLQYLY
+420 AITGMCLLQYLY
-432 VGEWVTSVNPNG
+432 VGDWVTSVNPDERKRNL
-444 WINFGETAM
+444 EVAS
-453 DMADV
+453 DV
-458 VESFGNGITILG
+458 IDVAASFTNGIVILVKLTL
-470 NIIGETLTEKEGEDL
+470 ETLFEEEGKEL
-485 VRYIVDEF
+485 VHYIADTF
-493 GDKNVWIKD
+493 GGKSEIIKTLVAIYDAWYFKNN
-502 LGKAYDSLD
+502 
-511 YGDKTPELIKKFISD
+511 IKKTIMHFVEYIA
-526 RVDEIQGW
+526 
-534 IKDSFDRYWK
+534 K
-544 AYDKYSESDLYEKR
+544 DLYEFYRTQAKHN
-558 EIVEYNKCKAYG
+558 EQDIVRDKDLENLKIYEAYG
-570 TSDLGTVAINYAKT
+570 TSDLGTVAINYSKT

-589 ILDEMNDLVE
+589 ILDEMNGLVE
-599 GRILPEMEYI
+599 GRILPEMEDI
-609 ADSLR
+609 AESLR

>member
-1 MASDRP
+1 MPSNNRP
-7 TDKDLQEKALYDIIQ
+7 TEDELQEKALYDILQ
-22 YLPLDSIDI
+22 YLPLDEVELKDGYSINKCI
-31 NNYDSII
+31 SII
-38 NIVNNTVKK
+38 
-47 GQEWDK
+47 ERDK
-53 IKGGLNE
+53 NLSETGK
-60 KERKKIE
+60 
-67 SRQKAIKENLPA
+67 KAIKENLPA
-79 IKAIL
+79 IKAII
-84 KDRPELGEARISN
+84 KDRPELGKAKISN
-97 MSWKDN
+97 MSWQDN
-103 DDNKQKDN
+103 DGDGNPDHN
-111 DDNKQKEHDP
+111 P
-121 EGMQACTFERND
+121 EGMQACTFERDD
-133 QVYISFRGTPRKS
+133 QVYISFRGTPARS
-146 WLDNAKAFV
+146 WIDNAKAFV
-155 EDLDP
+155 KDMKKSEVIFNAYKIMMKAIDP
-160 YAVASNLGIA
+160 TQQIGENTRNIIRGYIGMDYVFPWEKVMRGI
-170 WTEIKADT
+170 E
-178 DMLIHAPVA
+178 
-187 LMDCFFSEL
+187 
-196 KINAQKNIKKNS
+196 
-208 IRVMEDIARDIGN
+208 
-221 KIAPDFGKADY
+221 
-232 STAEKINGI
+232 EKILDISEPKSNTTSEKGYGK
-241 FDGELKKYTSPMQEE
+241 FGAELRDYTSPMQEE

-313 FVRYMKKTLGPEEFA
+313 FVEYMKKTLGPEEFA

-394 QGAFGKFIAKVSE
+394 QGAFGKFIAKVNE
-407 KLMKI
+407 KIMKLDP
-412 NQKDREDA
+412 KDREDVA
-420 SIAGMSFLQYLY
+420 ITGMAFMQYVYVFTFL
-432 VGEWVTSVNPNG
+432 TSSNPDKLKCVC
-444 WINFGETAM
+444 ESAT
-453 DMADV
+453 DMIDV
-458 VESFGNGITILG
+458 VASFGNGISMLKDILL
-470 NIIGETLTEKEGEDL
+470 ETLLEKEGVEL
-485 VRYIVDEF
+485 VGYLVDTFILKHIKEYFVYMLEYVKIDWDEF
-493 GDKNVWIKD
+493 NRTLAKYNEQDIVTDKD
-502 LGKAYDSLD
+502 LENL
-511 YGDKTPELIKKFISD
+511 KK
-526 RVDEIQGW
+526 
-534 IKDSFDRYWK
+534 
-544 AYDKYSESDLYEKR
+544 YE
-558 EIVEYNKCKAYG
+558 AYG
-570 TSDLGTVAINYAKT
+570 TSDFGTVAINYAKT

-599 GRILPEMEYI
+599 GRILPEMEDI